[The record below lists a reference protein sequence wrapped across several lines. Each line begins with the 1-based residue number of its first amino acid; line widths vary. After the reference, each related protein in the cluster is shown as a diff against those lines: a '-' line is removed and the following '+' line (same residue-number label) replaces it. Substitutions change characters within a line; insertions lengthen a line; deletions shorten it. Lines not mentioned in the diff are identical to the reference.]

1 MNRTDIPLLPASD
14 ALPLFVVQQD
24 AHLLFADKPAG
35 MLAVPGRGPDKQDC
49 LLSHL
54 QAHDPAIL
62 LVHRLDQAT
71 SGLMVFA
78 RSPAVQK
85 RLSVMFSSRE
95 IRKRYLATVHGYL
108 QPERGTIDLPL
119 MADWPQRPRQ
129 KVDLQ
134 HGKPSQ
140 TRWQRLDYDPVS
152 DTSRVQLS
160 PVTGRTHQLRVHMM
174 AIGHPIVGDTLYG
187 PPAVAQ
193 GASEG
198 ASEGVA
204 GPGGSAGLADA
215 DKAPRMLL
223 HAQALSLPH
232 PVSGEWLEIV
242 LRP

>member
-1 MNRTDIPLLPASD
+1 MTPTSD
-14 ALPLFVVQQD
+14 ALPPFTVQQD
-24 AHLLFADKPAG
+24 DYLLFADKPAG

-49 LLSHL
+49 LLTRL

-78 RSPAVQK
+78 RSLPVQK
-85 RLSVMFSSRE
+85 RLSALFSGRE
-95 IRKRYLATVHGYL
+95 LQKRYLATVHGKL
-108 QPERGTIDLPL
+108 QPHTGTVKLPL

-140 TRWQRLDYDPVS
+140 TDWEVLDYDPDT
-152 DTSRVQLS
+152 DTSRLQLS

-187 PPAVAQ
+187 PSATPTGATGAVGMV
-193 GASEG
+193 GAGNS
-198 ASEGVA
+198 
-204 GPGGSAGLADA
+204 ADA
-215 DKAPRMLL
+215 DPAVRMLL
-223 HAQALSLPH
+223 HAHALSLPH
-232 PVSGEWLEIV
+232 PVTGEWLEVV